1 MTDTNE
7 MKNQS
12 INEIVVSKDGGQPV
26 LLIALKSAYQ
36 SLPQYLRYL
45 KREYEGAREL
55 QHENILKVNSLKE
68 VDGYGTCIE
77 TEWQDART
85 LAEYLEEGHTADEK
99 KRVVRGV
106 AAALQY
112 MHENGHVHGA
122 VNTHDIYMTTK
133 GDDVKLLS
141 IRLRYTDNL
150 KRSAEELKF
159 VAPETKDGTVA
170 IDARADIFSLGVLI
184 KEMALGEGYQQVI
197 ETCTHFGRNE
207 RYTSVEEFMDAF
219 EHPRATRTAENN
231 RNTTGSNKQMAI
243 IVAVIGILVIVAAT
257 LFYSQNDDKGTG
269 TQASDTEMVDS
280 TGNQAAQSAP
290 DAAQTPRDTTGMSR
304 QQNAGTDA
312 NAAGQYSGDNAYLND
327 IVPQMQIDL
336 DKIYSSSTHASVV
349 RRKVKRYYHGL
360 RATLKDKSKE
370 QLDAFDKA
378 FADYNNSKK

>member
-1 MTDTNE
+1 MADTIEIKNE
-7 MKNQS
+7 S
-12 INEIVVSKDGGQPV
+12 INEIVVSKSGGQPV
-26 LLIALKSAYQ
+26 LLIALKSNYQ
-36 SLPQYLRYL
+36 SAPQYIRYL

-122 VNTHDIYMTTK
+122 VNTHDIYITTK

-170 IDARADIFSLGVLI
+170 IDARADIFSLGILV

-269 TQASDTEMVDS
+269 TQASDTEMLDS
-280 TGNQAAQSAP
+280 TGNQAAQSAA
-290 DAAQTPRDTTGMSR
+290 DAAQTPRDTMGTSR

-312 NAAGQYSGDNAYLND
+312 NVAGPYSGDNAYLND

-336 DKIYSSSTHASVV
+336 DKIYSSSTRASVV

-360 RATLKDKSKE
+360 RATLRDKSKE

>member
-1 MTDTNE
+1 M
-7 MKNQS
+7 
-12 INEIVVSKDGGQPV
+12 
-26 LLIALKSAYQ
+26 
-36 SLPQYLRYL
+36 
-45 KREYEGAREL
+45 
-55 QHENILKVNSLKE
+55 KVNSLKE
-68 VDGYGTCIE
+68 VDGYDTCIE

-122 VNTHDIYMTTK
+122 VNTHDIYITTK

-219 EHPRATRTAENN
+219 EHPRATRTAESN

-257 LFYSQNDDKGTG
+257 LFYSQNEDKGTS
-269 TQASDTEMVDS
+269 TQASDTEMMDS
-280 TGNQAAQSAP
+280 TGYQAAQSAA
-290 DAAQTPRDTTGMSR
+290 DAAQTPRDTTGTSR

-312 NAAGQYSGDNAYLND
+312 NAAGPYSGDNAYLND

>member
-1 MTDTNE
+1 
-7 MKNQS
+7 
-12 INEIVVSKDGGQPV
+12 
-26 LLIALKSAYQ
+26 
-36 SLPQYLRYL
+36 
-45 KREYEGAREL
+45 
-55 QHENILKVNSLKE
+55 
-68 VDGYGTCIE
+68 
-77 TEWQDART
+77 
-85 LAEYLEEGHTADEK
+85 
-99 KRVVRGV
+99 
-106 AAALQY
+106 
-112 MHENGHVHGA
+112 MHKNGHVHGA

-269 TQASDTEMVDS
+269 TQASDTEMGDS
-280 TGNQAAQSAP
+280 TGNQAAQSAA
-290 DAAQTPRDTTGMSR
+290 DAAQTPRDTMGTSR

-312 NAAGQYSGDNAYLND
+312 NVAGPYSGDNAYLND